1 MYFSPFMPQV
11 RKYAFLVGI
20 FFSLTLLPA
29 LQAGAKPLSANKGE
43 SIVLVGSGL
52 GSRMSHFGHFET
64 ELQLRNPGKNLIIRN
79 MCDEGNTPGFRPHPG
94 RNSPWAFPGAEKFQA
109 EFAKKS
115 GNSGIYMS
123 PDQWLNH
130 LKVDTIIAFFGFN
143 SSFNGPEG
151 LENFKGELTGFIKHT
166 LAQKYN
172 GKAAPALAIVSPT
185 AFEDVSH
192 IYDAPDAI
200 RTNAN
205 LSQYTEAIREVCS
218 EHGVLFIDAFTPSK
232 KAFNANKDSFTRD
245 GALLNDNGYQWLAP
259 RLADGLYG
267 KSAIVHPERRD
278 TVRAAVNEKNW
289 CWLNDYKMPNG
300 VQIYGR
306 RGGGKNAP
314 PQNYRDEYQK
324 TREMTALR
332 DQAIWVALQGKK
344 MDLAAE
350 DAKTFKLSPVKTNFK
365 PSGKNGKLEYQTG
378 ESSQTKITTAKGY
391 KMELFA
397 SEKEFKDLANPVQVA
412 FDNKGRLWVATMPS
426 YPHYR
431 IGDPKPTDKLIIL
444 EDTDND
450 GKADKQTT
458 FAGDLHIPMGFEIT
472 SEGVYV
478 AQSGH
483 LVLLKDTDGDDQ
495 YDVREVVLSGFDD
508 HDTHHAIGAFCADP
522 SGAIIMGEG
531 IFLHSNVETAHGPV
545 RGTNGGFFRYSP
557 QRKKLIRYAQMHIPN
572 PWGTAYDDYGQDFFL
587 HTSGPDA
594 SWMMPGTVKSTY
606 GVSMYA
612 STILQNHKV
621 RPTSGLE
628 FISSRHF
635 PDDVQ
640 GDLLICNNIGFLGAK
655 QHRISDENPGF
666 KAKWCQDLFH
676 SADTNFRPVD
686 LEFAP
691 DGSLY
696 VADWHN
702 ALIGHAQHNQRDPN
716 RDHVHGRI
724 YRITYPERPLVEPAK
739 VHGASIAELLENL
752 KLPEARTRYRTRRE
766 LRSRNAA
773 DVLPTLKTWAAT
785 QKDEHYKLEALWVS
799 WGLNQVDTELL
810 GELLKS
816 TDHRIRAAAV
826 RVLRFNIDQLP
837 DHSSLLMAAANDEH
851 GRVRLEAITAASWLP
866 QEVGLPILETAEK
879 KPLESL
885 MKGSLR
891 HAKAKLQNKILHDE
905 PYFLLKTELKGD
917 AKRIFGQGAEIYNRE
932 GHCATCHQQD
942 GKGLPHSGFPP
953 LDKSEWVT
961 GSKERLIKLTL
972 HGLHGPITVKG
983 KQYPGHVPMT
993 AFKDVLD
1000 DKETAA
1006 VLTFVRNT
1014 FDNES
1019 SVVTPE
1025 EVAKVRAATKD
1036 KEGFYSPEE
1045 LLKENPHE

>member
-1 MYFSPFMPQV
+1 MPLMFHTNNE
-11 RKYAFLVGI
+11 RNRLILLGILFLL
-20 FFSLTLLPA
+20 SLLPVQHA
-29 LQAGAKPLSANKGE
+29 QANPLSADKDE
-43 SIVLVGSGL
+43 CIVLIGSGL
-52 GSRMSHFGHFET
+52 GSRASHFGYFET
-64 ELQLRNPGKNLIIRN
+64 ELQLCNPAKNIVIRN

-94 RNSPWAFPGAEKFQA
+94 RNSPWAFPGAEKFQT
-109 EFAKKS
+109 ELAKKS
-115 GNSGIYMS
+115 GSGGIYMT
-123 PDQWLNH
+123 PDQWLSH
-130 LKVDTIIAFFGFN
+130 LKADTIIAFFGFN
-143 SSFNGPEG
+143 SSFNGPAG
-151 LENFKGELTGFIKHT
+151 LENFRGELSGFIKHT
-166 LAQKYN
+166 LTQKYN
-172 GKAAPALAIVSPT
+172 GKYAPKLAIVSPT

-192 IYDAPDAI
+192 IYNAPDAALA
-200 RTNAN
+200 NAN
-205 LSQYTEAIREVCS
+205 LSIYTEAMKEVCS
-218 EHGVLFIDAFTPSK
+218 KHGVLFIDVFSPSR
-232 KAFNANKDSFTRD
+232 AVFNANKESFTKD
-245 GALLNDNGYQWLAP
+245 GALLNDKGYQWLAP
-259 RLADGLYG
+259 QLVDGIYG
-267 KSAIVHPERRD
+267 KSAIKNQEHRELVH
-278 TVRAAVNEKNW
+278 AAVNEKNW

-314 PQNYRDEYQK
+314 PKNYRDEYQK

-332 DQAIWVALQGKK
+332 DKAIWQALQGKE
-344 MDLAAE
+344 MDLAAA
-350 DAKTFKLSPVKTNFK
+350 DAETFMLSPVKTNYK

-495 YDVREVVLSGFDD
+495 YDVREVILSGFDD

-531 IFLHSNVETAHGPV
+531 VFLHSNVETAYGPV

-572 PWGTAYDDYGQDFFL
+572 PWGIAYDDYGQDFFL

-606 GVSMYA
+606 GVGMYA
-612 STILQNHKV
+612 TAILQDHKV

-666 KAKWCQDLFH
+666 EAKWRQDLFR

-724 YRITYPERPLVEPAK
+724 YRITYPERPLVKPAK
-739 VHGASIAELLENL
+739 VHGASITELLENL

-766 LRSRNAA
+766 LRSRNANE
-773 DVLPTLKTWAAT
+773 VLPKLKKWVAQQSGA
-785 QKDEHYKLEALWVS
+785 HHKLEALWVS
-799 WGLNQVDTELL
+799 WGLNQVDTD
-810 GELLKS
+810 LLKQLLRS
-816 TDHRIRAAAV
+816 PDHRIRAAAV
-826 RVLRFNIDQLP
+826 RVLRFNIDQFQ
-837 DHSSLLMAAANDEH
+837 DYTSLLMAAANDEH
-851 GRVRLEAITAASWLP
+851 GRVRLEAITTASWLP
-866 QEVGLPILETAEK
+866 KEAGIAIVEAAGK
-879 KPLESL
+879 KPLENS
-885 MKGSLR
+885 MKSSHR
-891 HAKAKLQNKILHDE
+891 HALAKLKSETIHDE
-905 PYFLLKTELKGD
+905 PYFLLKTDLKGD
-917 AKRIFGQGAEIYNRE
+917 DKKIFGQGAEIYNRE

-953 LDKSEWVT
+953 LDDSKWVT

-983 KQYPGHVPMT
+983 KEYPGQVPMT
-993 AFKDVLD
+993 AFKDTLNSR
-1000 DKETAA
+1000 EIAA
-1006 VLTFVRNT
+1006 VLTYIRNAFGNKASIVSPREVKEVR
-1014 FDNES
+1014 
-1019 SVVTPE
+1019 
-1025 EVAKVRAATKD
+1025 KVTKD

-1045 LLKENPHE
+1045 ILKEHPHQ

>member
-1 MYFSPFMPQV
+1 MYFSPLIPQQ
-11 RKYAFLVGI
+11 RKYAFLLSI

-29 LQAGAKPLSANKGE
+29 LQAGAKPLSADTDE
-43 SIVLVGSGL
+43 RIVLLGSGL
-52 GSRMSHFGHFET
+52 GSRMSHFGSFET
-64 ELQLRNPGKNLIIRN
+64 ELQLRNPDKKLIIRN

-94 RNSPWAFPGAEKFQA
+94 RDSPWAFPGAEKFQT
-109 EFAKKS
+109 ELAKKS
-115 GNSGIYMS
+115 GSSGIYMT
-123 PDQWLNH
+123 PDQWLGH
-130 LKVDTIIAFFGFN
+130 LKADTIIAFFGFN
-143 SSFNGPEG
+143 SSFNGPAG
-151 LENFKGELTGFIKHT
+151 LENFKGELSGFIKHT
-166 LAQKYN
+166 LAQQYN
-172 GKAAPALAIVSPT
+172 GKSAPKLAIVSPT
-185 AFEDVSH
+185 AFEDLSH
-192 IYDAPDAI
+192 IYDAPDATL
-200 RTNAN
+200 TNAN
-205 LSQYTEAIREVCS
+205 LALYTGAMKEICAEYGI
-218 EHGVLFIDAFTPSK
+218 LFIDVFTPSK
-232 KAFNANKDSFTRD
+232 AAFNATKDSFTRD
-245 GALLNDNGYQWLAP
+245 GALLNDKGYQWLAP
-259 RLADGLYG
+259 QLADGIYG
-267 KSAIVHPERRD
+267 QATIKNPEPRES
-278 TVRAAVNEKNW
+278 VRAAVNEKNW

-314 PQNYRDEYQK
+314 PQNYRDEYKK

-332 DQAIWVALQGKK
+332 DQAIWLALQGKK

-350 DAKTFKLSPVKTNFK
+350 DAKTFKLSPVKTNYK
-365 PSGKNGKLEYQTG
+365 PSGKNGKLEYQSG
-378 ESSQTKITTAKGY
+378 ESSQTKITTPKGY

-397 SEKEFKDLANPVQVA
+397 SEKEFTDLANPVQVA

-522 SGAIIMGEG
+522 SGAILLSEG
-531 IFLHSNVETAHGPV
+531 IFLHSNIETAYGPV

-557 QRKKLIRYAQMHIPN
+557 QRKKLIRYAQLHIPN
-572 PWGTAYDDYGQDFFL
+572 PWGSAYDRFGQDFFL
-587 HTSGPDA
+587 HTSGPNA

-635 PDDVQ
+635 PDEVQ

-655 QHRISDENPGF
+655 QHQIIEDGAGF
-666 KAKWCQDLFH
+666 KAKWRQDLFR

-724 YRITYPERPLVEPAK
+724 YRITYPDRPLVKPAK

-752 KLPEARTRYRTRRE
+752 KLPEDRTRYRTRRE
-766 LRSRNAA
+766 LRGRNA
-773 DVLPTLKTWAAT
+773 DEVLAELKKWVAK
-785 QKDEHYKLEALWVS
+785 QSDDHHKLEALWVS
-799 WGLNQVDTELL
+799 WGLNQVDAELL
-810 GELLKS
+810 RTLLKS
-816 TDHRIRAAAV
+816 PDHRIRSAAV
-826 RVLRFNIDQLP
+826 RVLRFNTEHLD
-837 DHSSLLMAAANDEH
+837 DHASLLMEAANDEH

-866 QEVGLPILETAEK
+866 QEVGLPILETAGK

-891 HAKAKLQNKILHDE
+891 YAKAKLQNKTLHDE

-917 AKRIFGQGAEIYNRE
+917 DKRIFGQGAEIYNRE

-953 LDKSEWVT
+953 LDKSKWVT

-993 AFKDVLD
+993 AFKDILD

-1025 EVAKVRAATKD
+1025 DVAKVRAATTD

-1045 LLKENPHE
+1045 LLKEHPHQ